1 MTTLADVRAWLGT
14 LTQDHLAA
22 LVEVRG
28 DVLDGAP
35 VRDLDDLAERLIHV
49 SSVAAVLADLP
60 TPIAEVLE
68 TLVSCGAGA
77 SVRRAAELLDDAAA
91 PSPQEHLAAV
101 MACAG
106 HLEQA
111 ALAWPVGARPAGAVN
126 DGAGGQRL
134 PITADAPLLVN
145 PGVLDLLPVP
155 WGLGRPVGALIAGVP
170 ADGLKRIVRA
180 WGQPVP
186 TRKAE
191 LVEAV
196 ETYLSDPRNVRMLLG
211 RAAPEHAEVI
221 FRLVR
226 DTARGLEDSRRRS
239 LGSVAEEDDD
249 LSSPSFA
256 SLFDPAAYRK
266 EQAALS
272 WSRDVGITWHPY
284 GGGLTTW
291 GLEIPAE
298 VALALLPP
306 QTRLP
311 FHPAAPGVPTG
322 PVTTDQVRSAASGAI
337 TDALAVTMAVLESAD
352 RAPLTSLKS
361 GGVGARELARLAKSL
376 GTGQPEVRLALE
388 LASGLALLD
397 HAGTARIGTSARF
410 RDWRRREPAERA
422 ADLVMS
428 WLHLPHTPTQDRT
441 EDGKVQPAL
450 AHEWDTRGA
459 SVRTRLLGLVHGLD
473 DVGITSADA
482 LAEFLAWRVPFLA
495 WERFAEDVRAAW
507 DEGHR
512 LGVLALGAMSEPGR
526 VALAVA
532 ASGAR
537 SDAAGRLADTFRGML
552 PATQISALFGSDL
565 TVVVPGSPAPDVV
578 DLLDAVAVREARGSA
593 ATWRVTP
600 DSVRRALDEGHDA
613 ERLLVRLGRL
623 AESGLPQPLEYLVR
637 DVARRHGHVGVQA
650 ASAVVVGEDPALIAE
665 IAAHRS
671 LRRLGLRQVA
681 PTVLLARTG
690 VEEVLTGLRGA
701 GYLPVPLDDDG
712 VRVVPN
718 VADGGADADAAPR
731 PGPVTAPSGEA
742 SGDEGLDDADLALR
756 RWVAETRHPVPEPAE
771 EAPAEVAARLLRGE
785 APPVTTGES
794 EIEATIARSARR
806 ISASE
811 RRQLAHAIATGGAVT
826 IRYRSSSGGVTERV
840 ISELVLVG
848 GYVYA
853 WCHLRQAERYFVL
866 ESILGVTPA

>member
-1 MTTLADVRAWLGT
+1 MTALADLRAWLGT
-14 LTQDHLAA
+14 LAQDELAA
-22 LVEVRG
+22 VVAVRD

-35 VRDLDDLAERLIHV
+35 VRDLDDLAERLAHV
-49 SSVAAVLADLP
+49 SSIAAVLADLP

-77 SVRRAAELLDDAAA
+77 SVRRAAELLDDAEA
-91 PSPQEHLAAV
+91 PSPEDHLAAV
-101 MACAG
+101 TACAD

-111 ALAWPVGARPAGAVN
+111 ALAWPASDGAAS
-126 DGAGGQRL
+126 DGAGGHRRH
-134 PITADAPLLVN
+134 ITADAPLLVN
-145 PGVLDLLPVP
+145 PGVLELLPVP
-155 WGLGRPVGALIAGVP
+155 WGLGRPVGALVAGVP

-186 TRKAE
+186 TRKAD
-191 LVEAV
+191 LVQAV
-196 ETYLSDPRNVRMLLG
+196 ETYLADPRNVRILLG

-226 DTARGLEDSRRRS
+226 ESARGLEDPRRRS
-239 LGSVAEEDDD
+239 FGSAEDDVDDD
-249 LSSPSFA
+249 LTSPSFA
-256 SLFDPAAYRK
+256 SLFDPAAYRT

-284 GGGLTTW
+284 GSGLTTW
-291 GLEIPAE
+291 SLEIPAE

-311 FHPAAPGVPTG
+311 FHPAAPEVPTG

-337 TDALAVTMAVLESAD
+337 TDTLAVTMAVLESAD
-352 RAPLTSLKS
+352 RAPLTSLKN

-422 ADLVMS
+422 ADLAMS

-441 EDGKVQPAL
+441 EDGKAQPAL

-459 SVRTRLLGLVHGLD
+459 SVRTRLLGLVRGLD
-473 DVGITSADA
+473 DAGVTSADA
-482 LAEFLAWRVPFLA
+482 LAGFLAWRVPFLA
-495 WERFAEDVRAAW
+495 WDRFTEDVRAAW

-526 VALAVA
+526 VALDVA

-537 SDAAGRLADTFRGML
+537 SDATGSLADAFRGML
-552 PATQISALFGSDL
+552 PATQVSALFGSDL

-650 ASAVVVGEDPALIAE
+650 ASAVVVGEDPALLAE

-690 VEEVLTGLRGA
+690 VEDVLNGLRGA

-712 VRVVPN
+712 VRVVPS
-718 VADGGADADAAPR
+718 VADGDADADALHR
-731 PGPVTAPSGEA
+731 PGPVAAPAAEA
-742 SGDEGLDDADLALR
+742 SVEEGLDDADLALR
-756 RWVAETRHPVPEPAE
+756 RWVAESRHPVPEPAAE
-771 EAPAEVAARLLRGE
+771 SPADVAARLLRGE

-826 IRYRSSSGGVTERV
+826 IRYRASSGGITERV
-840 ISELVLVG
+840 ISDLVLVG